1 MKKNLI
7 PSFLLWLLAEIIF
20 IVMFAFSGSAVAAVL
35 FFTML
40 LISLVSYLICIFSG
54 KYFSAAIKLPASVK
68 KSAAADIYTTMYKNY
83 LATIKQLADLAPDG
97 VTEDELSQ
105 FMRGGAP

>member
-7 PSFLLWLLAEIIF
+7 PSFLVWLLAEIIF

-40 LISLVSYLICIFSG
+40 LISLVSYQREKICRCRRNARYKQRFS
-54 KYFSAAIKLPASVK
+54 F
-68 KSAAADIYTTMYKNY
+68 Y
-83 LATIKQLADLAPDG
+83 LY
-97 VTEDELSQ
+97 
-105 FMRGGAP
+105 